1 MTNTVSTLEKE
12 RPYLQHINYF
22 RGIAI
27 IFIVFG
33 HCFYLGISQYYQNTT
48 LFAKLIRNLLPG
60 GTTFFV
66 FVSGYLFHHIY
77 YHNFRFSTFFFK
89 KLKYVFVPF
98 LLISSTDVFY
108 YLSRYI
114 FAIISASYKSEIF
127 LARLKNYSYINNYLY
142 GHGDIPIGLW
152 YVPFI
157 MLVFA
162 LSPVFLKFTRIKAI
176 VQLIIIIIL
185 LTISMLNHRT
195 AANSIL
201 GVFQNVIYFTPV
213 YLLGIYMSINFN
225 KIYEKLKGR
234 EFYILLI
241 AIILAIIQT
250 RNGVVDLTLKNTL
263 KVENFDF
270 MIIQK
275 IFLSV
280 FFAIY
285 LMNFKNIKLKTL
297 NLIAENSFGIFFIH
311 GICIWT
317 FNTIIL
323 KLNIVIVNKSFVL
336 YLALSTFI
344 LTLSLA
350 ITMLI
355 RKSFPNKC
363 KYIIGC

>member
-1 MTNTVSTLEKE
+1 
-12 RPYLQHINYF
+12 
-22 RGIAI
+22 
-27 IFIVFG
+27 
-33 HCFYLGISQYYQNTT
+33 
-48 LFAKLIRNLLPG
+48 
-60 GTTFFV
+60 
-66 FVSGYLFHHIY
+66 
-77 YHNFRFSTFFFK
+77 
-89 KLKYVFVPF
+89 
-98 LLISSTDVFY
+98 
-108 YLSRYI
+108 
-114 FAIISASYKSEIF
+114 
-127 LARLKNYSYINNYLY
+127 
-142 GHGDIPIGLW
+142 
-152 YVPFI
+152 

>member
-1 MTNTVSTLEKE
+1 MEKE
-12 RPYLQHINYF
+12 RTYLHHINYF

-48 LFAKLIRNLLPG
+48 LFAKLIRNLIPG

-66 FVSGYLFHHIY
+66 FISGYLFHHIY
-77 YHNFRFSTFFFK
+77 YHNFRFSDFYIK

-98 LLISSTDVFY
+98 LLISSTDFFY

-114 FAIISASYKSEIF
+114 IAIITATYKSEIF
-127 LARLKNYSYINNYLY
+127 LARLKNYSFTNSFLY

-152 YVPFI
+152 YIPFI
-157 MLVFA
+157 MMVFA
-162 LSPVFLKFTRIKAI
+162 LSAVFLKFTRIKAK
-176 VQLIIIIIL
+176 VQLIIIFIL
-185 LTISMLNHRT
+185 LIISMLNHRT

-201 GVFQNVIYFTPV
+201 GIFQNTLYFIPV
-213 YLLGIYMSINFN
+213 YLFGIYMSINFN
-225 KIYEKLKGR
+225 YIYAKLKGR
-234 EFYILLI
+234 EFYFLII
-241 AIILAIIQT
+241 AICFAIIQT
-250 RNGVVDLTLKNTL
+250 RNVLLNFNFKDNL

-275 IFLSV
+275 ILLSV
-280 FFAIY
+280 FFAIF
-285 LMNFKNIKLKTL
+285 LMKYKKNKLKIL
-297 NLIAENSFGIFFIH
+297 NLFAENSFGIFFIH

-323 KLNIVIVNKSFVL
+323 KLNIELVNKSFFL
-336 YLALSTFI
+336 YFGLSTFI
-344 LTLSLA
+344 LTISLA
-350 ITMLI
+350 ITILI
-355 RKSFPNKC
+355 RKAFPNKS